1 MVRDPG
7 KPGFLPAG
15 EADFANVAD
24 YFDKFPCIGVV
35 THYIETGCYFGRA
48 LMTGIPLYRRVLLRA
63 FWTKTKIAVL
73 LVLLLGIGA
82 IVFWPRGPK
91 VEFETARLAR
101 GNLTVTV
108 SATGKLA
115 PGSKVDVGTEVSGK
129 VEQILVDSNDRVKKG
144 QLMAVINTDT
154 VEAQLEQFRA
164 TLAQSRASLATARA
178 TVLQNE
184 AKRTRYRNLQATGAA
199 STQDLQT
206 AEADYARA
214 IASVAEAEGKIQAA
228 QAQVSN
234 SQTQLGKAQIMAPI
248 DGVVLSRSVSEG
260 QTVQASF
267 SAPVLFTM
275 ASDLSVMQLSIDID
289 EADIGTVRE
298 GQKAT
303 FTVDAFPNR
312 KFNAE
317 LVTLYNSPTTAN
329 GVVTFPGSLLVDNRS
344 LLLRPGLT
352 ATAEILVA
360 EVKNVLLVPNA
371 ALRFTPPPAA
381 LDNKPAPPPAKPQ
394 EGKTLGRVWVQVNN
408 KPEHRD
414 LVLGRTDGISTQ
426 VLSGKIAVGDTVL
439 TDIKSNIVRSTT
451 Q

>member
-1 MVRDPG
+1 M
-7 KPGFLPAG
+7 
-15 EADFANVAD
+15 AD
-24 YFDKFPCIGVV
+24 
-35 THYIETGCYFGRA
+35 
-48 LMTGIPLYRRVLLRA
+48 IPLYRRVLLRA
-63 FWTKTKIAVL
+63 FWTKTKLAIV
-73 LVLLLGIGA
+73 LVLLLGAGA
-82 IVFWPRGPK
+82 IAFWPRGPK
-91 VEFETARLAR
+91 VEFETAKLAR

-115 PGSKVDVGTEVSGK
+115 PGNQVDVGTEVSGK
-129 VEQILVDSNDRVKKG
+129 VDQILVDSNDQVKKG

-154 VEAQLEQFRA
+154 VQAQLDQFRA
-164 TLAQSRASLATARA
+164 SLAQARASLATARA
-178 TVLQNE
+178 TVQQNE
-184 AKRTRYRNLQATGAA
+184 AKRTRYRTLQSTGAA

-214 IASVAEAEGKIQAA
+214 IASVAEAEGKIQSAA
-228 QAQVSN
+228 AQVSN
-234 SQTQLGKAQIMAPI
+234 SQTQMGKAQIMAPI
-248 DGVVLSRSVSEG
+248 DGVVLSRAVSVG

-267 SAPVLFTM
+267 SAPVLFTL
-275 ASDLSVMQLSIDID
+275 ASDLSVMQLSVEID
-289 EADIGTVRE
+289 EADIGTVKE

-317 LVTLYNSPTTAN
+317 LVTLYNSAKTTN

-352 ATAEILVA
+352 ATAEINVA

-381 LDNKPAPPPAKPQ
+381 LDNKPVPPPAKPQ
-394 EGKTLGRVWVQVNN
+394 EGKALGRVWTLVNN

-426 VLSGKIAVGDTVL
+426 ILSGKLAVGDTVL
-439 TDIKSNIVRSTT
+439 TDIKSQVVRPTT